1 MKKNVW
7 QIINSILLVGVVI
20 LVVILNNPK
29 QEDKIVFIDN
39 VKLFQGFNMTDEL
52 GSQNEN
58 KYKPVIQV
66 FDSLVKDI
74 QLLETKLKAKKKI
87 SEADRLEYA
96 KRQKIVVE
104 KEQELERIKSYVKE
118 DINNKV
124 WERLNGY
131 ITEYGKENEID
142 IILGAQGQG
151 NIMYG
156 RKPLDITEDFIQYAN
171 FKFEGN

>member
-1 MKKNVW
+1 MKNKVW
-7 QIINSILLVGVVI
+7 QIVNSILLLGVVLFLI
-20 LVVILNNPK
+20 ISNLESK
-29 QEDKIVFIDN
+29 EKIVFVDN
-39 VKLFQGFNMTDEL
+39 VKVFQEFNMTSEL
-52 GSQNEN
+52 GNQNEA
-58 KYKPVIQV
+58 KFKPLIQV

-74 QLLETKLKAKKKI
+74 QGLEAKLKAKKKLT
-87 SEADRLEYA
+87 EADRLEYA

-104 KEQELERIKSYVKE
+104 KERELEQVKNYVKE

-131 ITEYGKENEID
+131 ITEYGKENNIS

-156 RKPLDITEDFIQYAN
+156 KEPVDITQDFIQYAN
-171 FKFEGN
+171 SKYEGN